1 VADCIT
7 WYDILG
13 ITPGASAET
22 VRRAYQARAEQLQ
35 DYQIAG
41 APPEIAHAATRAR
54 KAIDAAWLIL
64 GNRAHREPYDEAI
77 GAAPKGAGL
86 AGPELTASHP
96 GMDLP
101 DAAANAMYA
110 AVDAADS
117 GVLEGLAVL
126 AGLLAAIAAPGHGA
140 DRKPVT
146 VPDVRGLFFRACHA
160 ALTMAGFRVS
170 TVRLTDNPM
179 PVEGLV
185 VGQSPAPGQTVPRFS
200 TLTVQVWHPPRVP
213 SRGQDQY
220 L

>member
-1 VADCIT
+1 MADRIT

-35 DYQIAG
+35 DYRIAG
-41 APPEIAHAATRAR
+41 AAPEIAHAATRTR
-54 KAIDAAWLIL
+54 KAINAAWLIL
-64 GNRAHREPYDEAI
+64 GNRAHREQYDEAI

-86 AGPELTASHP
+86 ANPEPTASRP
-96 GMDLP
+96 ALDLP
-101 DAAANAMYA
+101 DAAVNALYVGA
-110 AVDAADS
+110 DALDP
-117 GVLEGLAVL
+117 GEFEGLAVL
-126 AGLLAAIAAPGHGA
+126 VGLLAAIPASGHRA

-185 VGQSPAPGQTVPRFS
+185 VDQSPAPGQTVPRFS
-200 TLTVQVWHPPRVP
+200 TLTVQVWHPPRLP
-213 SRGQDQY
+213 SRG
-220 L
+220 